1 MSTFVGIPPF
11 SNPLWVAME
20 TLHFHIAHTKVFFED
35 TLVSHLEGPN
45 EQFGTHE
52 NLSWG
57 VQGNLNW
64 MPGYYPV
71 GRFEQSPTFVRNLAR
86 AILYSS
92 KHTVEDK

>member
-1 MSTFVGIPPF
+1 MGCHGNRAF
-11 SNPLWVAME
+11 SHSPNQ
-20 TLHFHIAHTKVFFED
+20 IFFED
-35 TLVSHLEGPN
+35 TLVSHPEGTN

-57 VQGNLNW
+57 VLGNLNW

-71 GRFEQSPTFVRNLAR
+71 GRFEQIPTFVRNLAR